1 MSLPR
6 GQTYSNSSLDEDIKK
21 YAPLVKKIAYQIVSR
36 LSANVEVDDLIQEG
50 MTGLLDALQRYK
62 PQPNLSFEVYAKTR
76 IRGAIYDSCRQNDVL
91 PRHQRDQLT
100 AIERATRALE
110 QKLGRAPEEHEI
122 AEEAEMSLDEYFAA
136 MSNMVNLMPLDE
148 LPENMMPA
156 EHNVDPMQHLSMK
169 QMGVKLVEALQ
180 VLPKK
185 EQLVMG
191 LHYQEELAFKDIAD
205 VLGLTP
211 GRVSQL
217 HSQAMVRVRVHLSK
231 NPNELSN

>member
-1 MSLPR
+1 MSSPR
-6 GQTYSNSSLDEDIKK
+6 GQNYSNSSLDEDIKK
-21 YAPLVKKIAYQIVSR
+21 YAPLVKRIAYQIVSR

-100 AIERATRALE
+100 ALERATRTLE
-110 QKLGRAPEEHEI
+110 QKLGRAPEEQEI
-122 AEEAEMSLDEYFAA
+122 ADEAGLSLEDYFSA

-148 LPENMMPA
+148 LPENMMPL
-156 EHNVDPMQHLSMK
+156 EHNVDPMKHLSMK
-169 QMGVKLVEALQ
+169 QVGLRLEEALK

-205 VLGLTP
+205 VLSLTP

-217 HSQAMVRVRVHLSK
+217 HSQAMVRIRAHLSK
-231 NPNELSN
+231 SPNEL

>member
-1 MSLPR
+1 MSSPR
-6 GQTYSNSSLDEDIKK
+6 GQNYSNSSLDEDIKK
-21 YAPLVKKIAYQIVSR
+21 YAPLVKRIAYQIVSR

-100 AIERATRALE
+100 ALERATRTLE
-110 QKLGRAPEEHEI
+110 QKLGRAPEEQEI
-122 AEEAEMSLDEYFAA
+122 ADEAGLSLEDYFSA

-148 LPENMMPA
+148 LPENMMPL
-156 EHNVDPMQHLSMK
+156 EHNADPMKHLSMK
-169 QMGVKLVEALQ
+169 QVGLRLEEALK

-205 VLGLTP
+205 VLSLTP

-217 HSQAMVRVRVHLSK
+217 HSQAMVRIRAHLSK
-231 NPNELSN
+231 SPNEL

>member
-1 MSLPR
+1 MPSPR
-6 GQTYSNSSLDEDIKK
+6 GQTYSNSNLDEDIKK

-100 AIERATRALE
+100 ALEKATRSLE
-110 QKLGRAPEEHEI
+110 QTLGRAPEDHEI
-122 AEEAEMSLDEYFAA
+122 ADAAELSLEEYFAVLG
-136 MSNMVNLMPLDE
+136 SMVNLMPLDE
-148 LPENMMPA
+148 LPENMVPA
-156 EHNVDPMQHLSMK
+156 EHNVDPMQHLVIK
-169 QMGVKLVEALQ
+169 QLGVSIEQ
-180 VLPKK
+180 VLKSLPKK
-185 EQLVMG
+185 EQLVVS
-191 LHYQEELAFKDIAD
+191 LHYQEELAFKDIAS
-205 VLGLTP
+205 VLDLTP

-217 HSQAMVRVRVHLSK
+217 HTQAMVRIRAHITKGTSSLS
-231 NPNELSN
+231 

>member
-1 MSLPR
+1 MPLPR
-6 GQTYSNSSLDEDIKK
+6 GQTYSNSNLDEDIKK

-100 AIERATRALE
+100 ALERATRSLE
-110 QKLGRAPEEHEI
+110 QTLGRAPEDHEI
-122 AEEAEMSLDEYFAA
+122 AQAAELSLEDYFAVLG
-136 MSNMVNLMPLDE
+136 SMVNLMPLDE

-156 EHNVDPMQHLSMK
+156 EHNVDPMQHLSIK
-169 QMGVKLVEALQ
+169 QLGASIEQ
-180 VLPKK
+180 VLKALPKK
-185 EQLVMG
+185 EQLVVS
-191 LHYQEELAFKDIAD
+191 LHYQEELAFKDIAS
-205 VLGLTP
+205 VLDLTP

-217 HSQAMVRVRVHLSK
+217 HAQAMVRIRAHITKGTSSLS
-231 NPNELSN
+231 

>member
-1 MSLPR
+1 M
-6 GQTYSNSSLDEDIKK
+6 DEDIKK

-100 AIERATRALE
+100 ALERATRSLE
-110 QKLGRAPEEHEI
+110 QTLGRAPEDHEI
-122 AEEAEMSLDEYFAA
+122 AQAAELSLEDYFAVLG
-136 MSNMVNLMPLDE
+136 SMVNLMPLDE

-156 EHNVDPMQHLSMK
+156 EHNVDPMQHLSIK
-169 QMGVKLVEALQ
+169 QLGASIEQ
-180 VLPKK
+180 VLKALPKK
-185 EQLVMG
+185 EQLVVS
-191 LHYQEELAFKDIAD
+191 LHYQEELAFKDIAS
-205 VLGLTP
+205 VLDLTP

-217 HSQAMVRVRVHLSK
+217 HAQAMVRIRAHITKGTSSLS
-231 NPNELSN
+231 

>member
-1 MSLPR
+1 MSSPR
-6 GQTYSNSSLDEDIKK
+6 GQNYSNSSLDEDIKK
-21 YAPLVKKIAYQIVSR
+21 YAPLVKRIAYQIVSR

-100 AIERATRALE
+100 ALERATRTLE
-110 QKLGRAPEEHEI
+110 QKLGRAPDEQEI
-122 AEEAEMSLDEYFAA
+122 ADEAGLSLEDYFSA

-148 LPENMMPA
+148 LPENMMPL
-156 EHNVDPMQHLSMK
+156 EHNADPMKHLSMK
-169 QMGVKLVEALQ
+169 QVGLRLEEALK

-205 VLGLTP
+205 VLSLTP

-217 HSQAMVRVRVHLSK
+217 HSQAMVRIRAHLSK
-231 NPNELSN
+231 SPNEL

>member
-1 MSLPR
+1 MPLPR
-6 GQTYSNSSLDEDIKK
+6 GQNYSNSSLDEDIKK

-100 AIERATRALE
+100 ALERATRSLE

-122 AEEAEMSLDEYFAA
+122 ADEAGLSLEDYFSA

-148 LPENMMPA
+148 LPENMMPL
-156 EHNVDPMQHLSMK
+156 EHNADPMKHLSMK
-169 QMGVKLVEALQ
+169 QVGLRLEDALK

-191 LHYQEELAFKDIAD
+191 LHYQEELAFKDIAN
-205 VLGLTP
+205 VLSLTP

-217 HSQAMVRVRVHLSK
+217 HSQAMVRIRAHLSK
-231 NPNELSN
+231 SPNELY

>member
-1 MSLPR
+1 MPSPR
-6 GQTYSNSSLDEDIKK
+6 GQTYSNSNLDEDIKK

-100 AIERATRALE
+100 ALEKATRSLE
-110 QKLGRAPEEHEI
+110 QTLGRAPEDHEI
-122 AEEAEMSLDEYFAA
+122 ADAAELSLEEYFAVLG
-136 MSNMVNLMPLDE
+136 SMVNLMPLDE
-148 LPENMMPA
+148 LPENLVPA
-156 EHNVDPMQHLSMK
+156 EHNVDPMQHLVIK
-169 QMGVKLVEALQ
+169 QLGVSIEQ
-180 VLPKK
+180 VLKSLPKK
-185 EQLVMG
+185 EQLVVS
-191 LHYQEELAFKDIAD
+191 LHYQEELAFKDIAS
-205 VLGLTP
+205 VLDLTP

-217 HSQAMVRVRVHLSK
+217 HTQAMVRIRAHIAKGASSLS
-231 NPNELSN
+231 

>member
-1 MSLPR
+1 MPLPR
-6 GQTYSNSSLDEDIKK
+6 GQNYSNSSLDEDIKK
-21 YAPLVKKIAYQIVSR
+21 YAPLVKRIAYQIVSR

-100 AIERATRALE
+100 ALERATSTLE
-110 QKLGRAPEEHEI
+110 QKLGRAPEEQEI
-122 AEEAEMSLDEYFAA
+122 ADEAGLSLEDYFSA

-148 LPENMMPA
+148 LPENMMPL
-156 EHNVDPMQHLSMK
+156 EHNADPMKHLSMK
-169 QMGVKLVEALQ
+169 QVASKLEDALK

-205 VLGLTP
+205 VLSLTP

-217 HSQAMVRVRVHLSK
+217 HSQAMVRIRAHLSK
-231 NPNELSN
+231 SPNELY

>member
-6 GQTYSNSSLDEDIKK
+6 GQTYSNSNLDEDIKK

-100 AIERATRALE
+100 ALERATRSLE
-110 QKLGRAPEEHEI
+110 QKLGRSPEENEI
-122 AEEAEMSLDEYFAA
+122 AAEAGLSIEDYFAA

-148 LPENMMPA
+148 LPENLMPA

-169 QMGVKLVEALQ
+169 QVGTQLEAALKI
-180 VLPKK
+180 LPKK
-185 EQLVMG
+185 EQLVMS
-191 LHYQEELAFKDIAD
+191 LHYQEELAFKDIAS
-205 VLGLTP
+205 VLDLTP

-217 HSQAMVRVRVHLSK
+217 HSQAMVRIRVHLSK
-231 NPNELSN
+231 STNTLS

>member
-1 MSLPR
+1 
-6 GQTYSNSSLDEDIKK
+6 LDEDIKK

-100 AIERATRALE
+100 ALERATRSLE
-110 QKLGRAPEEHEI
+110 QTLGRAPEDHEI
-122 AEEAEMSLDEYFAA
+122 AQAAELSLEDYFAVLG
-136 MSNMVNLMPLDE
+136 SMVNLMPLDE

-156 EHNVDPMQHLSMK
+156 EHNVDPMQHLSIK
-169 QMGVKLVEALQ
+169 QLGASIEQ
-180 VLPKK
+180 VLKALPKK
-185 EQLVMG
+185 EQLVVS
-191 LHYQEELAFKDIAD
+191 LHYQEELAFKDIAS
-205 VLGLTP
+205 VLDLTP

-217 HSQAMVRVRVHLSK
+217 HAQAMVRIRAHITKGTSSLS
-231 NPNELSN
+231 

>member
-1 MSLPR
+1 MPSPR
-6 GQTYSNSSLDEDIKK
+6 GQTYSNSNLDEDIKK

-100 AIERATRALE
+100 ALERATRSLE
-110 QKLGRAPEEHEI
+110 QTLGRAPEDHEI
-122 AEEAEMSLDEYFAA
+122 AEAAELSLDDYFAVLG
-136 MSNMVNLMPLDE
+136 SMVNLMPLDE
-148 LPENMMPA
+148 LPENMVPA
-156 EHNVDPMQHLSMK
+156 EHNVDPMQHLVIK
-169 QMGVKLVEALQ
+169 QLGVSIEQ
-180 VLPKK
+180 VLKALPKK
-185 EQLVMG
+185 EQLVVS
-191 LHYQEELAFKDIAD
+191 LHYQEELAFKDIAS
-205 VLGLTP
+205 VLDLTP

-217 HSQAMVRVRVHLSK
+217 HTQAMVRIRAHIAKGSSSLS
-231 NPNELSN
+231 

>member
-1 MSLPR
+1 MPLPR
-6 GQTYSNSSLDEDIKK
+6 GQTYSNSNLDEDIKK

-100 AIERATRALE
+100 ALERATRSLE
-110 QKLGRAPEEHEI
+110 QTLGRAPEDHEI
-122 AEEAEMSLDEYFAA
+122 AAAAKLSLDDYFAVLG
-136 MSNMVNLMPLDE
+136 SMVNLMPLDE
-148 LPENMMPA
+148 LPENMVPA
-156 EHNVDPMQHLSMK
+156 EHNVDPMQHLVIK
-169 QMGVKLVEALQ
+169 QLGFSIEQ
-180 VLPKK
+180 VLKALPKK
-185 EQLVMG
+185 EQLVVS
-191 LHYQEELAFKDIAD
+191 LHYQEELAFKDIAS
-205 VLGLTP
+205 VLDLTP

-217 HSQAMVRVRVHLSK
+217 HTQAMVRIRAHISKGTSSLS
-231 NPNELSN
+231 

>member
-1 MSLPR
+1 MSSPR
-6 GQTYSNSSLDEDIKK
+6 GQNYSNSSLDEDIKK
-21 YAPLVKKIAYQIVSR
+21 YAPLVKRIAYQIVSR

-100 AIERATRALE
+100 ALERATRTLE
-110 QKLGRAPEEHEI
+110 QKLGRAPDEQEI
-122 AEEAEMSLDEYFAA
+122 ADEAGLSLEDYFSA

-148 LPENMMPA
+148 LPEIMMPL
-156 EHNVDPMQHLSMK
+156 EHNADPMKHLSMK
-169 QMGVKLVEALQ
+169 QVGLRLEEALK

-205 VLGLTP
+205 VLSLTP

-217 HSQAMVRVRVHLSK
+217 HSQAMVRIRAHLSK
-231 NPNELSN
+231 SPNELY

>member
-6 GQTYSNSSLDEDIKK
+6 GQTYSNSNLDEDIKK

-100 AIERATRALE
+100 ALEKATRSLE

-122 AEEAEMSLDEYFAA
+122 AEEAGLTLEDYFAA

-169 QMGVKLVEALQ
+169 QVGLRLEQSLKI
-180 VLPKK
+180 LPKK
-185 EQLVMG
+185 EQLVMS
-191 LHYQEELAFKDIAD
+191 LHYQEELAFKDIAS
-205 VLGLTP
+205 VLDLTP

-217 HSQAMVRVRVHLSK
+217 HSQAMVRIRVHLAKSS
-231 NPNELSN
+231 NSLS

>member
-6 GQTYSNSSLDEDIKK
+6 GQTYSNSNLDEDIKK

-100 AIERATRALE
+100 ALEKATRSLE
-110 QKLGRAPEEHEI
+110 QKLGRAPDEHEI
-122 AEEAEMSLDEYFAA
+122 AEEAGLSLDDYFAA

-169 QMGVKLVEALQ
+169 QVGLRLEQSLKI
-180 VLPKK
+180 LPKK
-185 EQLVMG
+185 EQLVMS
-191 LHYQEELAFKDIAD
+191 LHYQEELAFKDIAS
-205 VLGLTP
+205 VLDLTP

-217 HSQAMVRVRVHLSK
+217 HSQAMVRIRVHLAKS
-231 NPNELSN
+231 SNSIS

>member
-1 MSLPR
+1 MPLPR
-6 GQTYSNSSLDEDIKK
+6 GQTYSNSNLDEDIKK

-100 AIERATRALE
+100 ALERATRSLE
-110 QKLGRAPEEHEI
+110 QRLGRAPEDHEI
-122 AEEAEMSLDEYFAA
+122 AEAAGLSLDEYFAA
-136 MSNMVNLMPLDE
+136 LGSMVNLMPLDE
-148 LPENMMPA
+148 LPENMVPA
-156 EHNVDPMQHLSMK
+156 EHNVDPMQHLVIK
-169 QMGVKLVEALQ
+169 QLGVSIEQ
-180 VLPKK
+180 VLKALPKK
-185 EQLVMG
+185 EQLVVS
-191 LHYQEELAFKDIAD
+191 LHYQEELAFKDIAS
-205 VLGLTP
+205 VLDLTP

-217 HSQAMVRVRVHLSK
+217 HTQAMVRIRAHIAKGAS
-231 NPNELSN
+231 SIS

>member
-6 GQTYSNSSLDEDIKK
+6 GQTYSNSNLDEDIKK

-76 IRGAIYDSCRQNDVL
+76 IRGALYDSCRQNDVL

-100 AIERATRALE
+100 ALEKATRLLE

-122 AEEAEMSLDEYFAA
+122 AAEAGLSLEDYFSA

-169 QMGVKLVEALQ
+169 QVGTQLEKALKI
-180 VLPKK
+180 LPKK
-185 EQLVMG
+185 EQLVMS
-191 LHYQEELAFKDIAD
+191 LHYQEELAFKDIAI
-205 VLGLTP
+205 VLDLTP

-217 HSQAMVRVRVHLSK
+217 HSQAMVRIRVHLSK
-231 NPNELSN
+231 GVNTLS

>member
-1 MSLPR
+1 MPLPR
-6 GQTYSNSSLDEDIKK
+6 GQTYSNSNLDEDIKK

-100 AIERATRALE
+100 ALERATRSLE
-110 QKLGRAPEEHEI
+110 QSLGRAPEDHEI
-122 AEEAEMSLDEYFAA
+122 AEFAGLSLDEYFAA
-136 MSNMVNLMPLDE
+136 LGSMVNLMPLDE
-148 LPENMMPA
+148 LPENLVPA
-156 EHNVDPMQHLSMK
+156 EHNVDPMQHLVIK
-169 QMGVKLVEALQ
+169 QLGVSIEQ
-180 VLPKK
+180 VLKALPKK
-185 EQLVMG
+185 EQLVVS
-191 LHYQEELAFKDIAD
+191 LHYQEELAFKDIAS
-205 VLGLTP
+205 VLDLTP

-217 HSQAMVRVRVHLSK
+217 HTQAMVRIRAHIAKGASSLS
-231 NPNELSN
+231 

>member
-1 MSLPR
+1 MPLPR
-6 GQTYSNSSLDEDIKK
+6 GQTYSNSNLDEDIKK

-100 AIERATRALE
+100 ALERATRTLE
-110 QKLGRAPEEHEI
+110 QTLGRAPEDHEI
-122 AEEAEMSLDEYFAA
+122 AEAAELSLEEYFAVLG
-136 MSNMVNLMPLDE
+136 SMVNLMPLDE

-156 EHNVDPMQHLSMK
+156 EHNVDPMQHLSIK
-169 QMGVKLVEALQ
+169 QLGASIEQ
-180 VLPKK
+180 VLKALPKK
-185 EQLVMG
+185 EQLVVS
-191 LHYQEELAFKDIAD
+191 LHYQEELAFKDIAS
-205 VLGLTP
+205 VLDLTP

-217 HSQAMVRVRVHLSK
+217 HTQAMVRIRAHIAKGSSSLS
-231 NPNELSN
+231 

>member
-1 MSLPR
+1 MPSPR
-6 GQTYSNSSLDEDIKK
+6 GQTYSNSNLDEDIKK

-100 AIERATRALE
+100 ALEKATRSLE
-110 QKLGRAPEEHEI
+110 QTLGRAPEDHEI
-122 AEEAEMSLDEYFAA
+122 AEAAELSLEEYFAVLG
-136 MSNMVNLMPLDE
+136 SMVNLMPLDE
-148 LPENMMPA
+148 LPENMVPA
-156 EHNVDPMQHLSMK
+156 EHNVDPMQHLVIK
-169 QMGVKLVEALQ
+169 QLGVSIEQ
-180 VLPKK
+180 VLKALPKK
-185 EQLVMG
+185 EQLVVS
-191 LHYQEELAFKDIAD
+191 LHYQEELAFKDIAS
-205 VLGLTP
+205 VLDLTP

-217 HSQAMVRVRVHLSK
+217 HTQAMVRIRAHIAKGNSSLS
-231 NPNELSN
+231 

>member
-6 GQTYSNSSLDEDIKK
+6 GQTYSNSNLDEDIKK

-100 AIERATRALE
+100 ALERATRSLE
-110 QKLGRAPEEHEI
+110 QKLGRPPEEHEI
-122 AEEAEMSLDEYFAA
+122 ATEAGLSIEDYFAA

-148 LPENMMPA
+148 LPENLMPA

-169 QMGVKLVEALQ
+169 QVGTQLEAALKI
-180 VLPKK
+180 LPKK
-185 EQLVMG
+185 EQLVMS
-191 LHYQEELAFKDIAD
+191 LHYQEELAFKDIAS
-205 VLGLTP
+205 VLDLTP

-217 HSQAMVRVRVHLSK
+217 HSQAMVRIRVHLSK
-231 NPNELSN
+231 SVNTLS

>member
-1 MSLPR
+1 MPLPR
-6 GQTYSNSSLDEDIKK
+6 GQTYSNSNLDEDIKK

-100 AIERATRALE
+100 ALERATRSLE
-110 QKLGRAPEEHEI
+110 QTLGRAPEDHEI
-122 AEEAEMSLDEYFAA
+122 AEAAGLSLDEYFTVLG
-136 MSNMVNLMPLDE
+136 SMVNLMPLDE
-148 LPENMMPA
+148 LPENLVPA
-156 EHNVDPMQHLSMK
+156 EHNVDPMQHLVIK
-169 QMGVKLVEALQ
+169 QLGISIEQ
-180 VLPKK
+180 VLKALPKK
-185 EQLVMG
+185 EQLVVS
-191 LHYQEELAFKDIAD
+191 LHYQEELAFKDIAS
-205 VLGLTP
+205 VLDLTP

-217 HSQAMVRVRVHLSK
+217 HTQAMVRIRAHIAKGASSLS
-231 NPNELSN
+231 